1 MHFPHCPSPS
11 VNGCVS
17 PVSWY
22 DPSQNLL
29 LMPSSG
35 IFLRCA
41 TLTFLI
47 SLELLEFSLS
57 FSVSLSFMPSS
68 LTFSLY
74 LLCFLSP
81 SCSSKPDQLAL
92 DGFLL
97 APVRPD
103 FTLSSLDL
111 SAGREQGDR
120 SLIGSQM
127 DADMLGMRVVTG
139 LGSGEWWTQPQL
151 SLTKTEGVRCV
162 LCCCYYY
169 LIKVKHCADRDRR
182 TIMPD
187 CSQEMEERLERIP
200 CRFAFS

>member
-17 PVSWY
+17 PVSCY

-29 LMPSSG
+29 LRPSSG

-41 TLTFLI
+41 TLHFLI

-57 FSVSLSFMPSS
+57 FSVSLSFFLPSS
-68 LTFSLY
+68 LTFSLS
-74 LLCFLSP
+74 LFCILSP
-81 SCSSKPDQLAL
+81 SRSSKPDQLAL

-103 FTLSSLDL
+103 FTLSSLGL
-111 SAGREQGDR
+111 SAGRELGDR

-127 DADMLGMRVVTG
+127 DADMLGMRVCDRAWLRGVVD
-139 LGSGEWWTQPQL
+139 QPQL

-162 LCCCYYY
+162 LCCYYY
-169 LIKVKHCADRDRR
+169 
-182 TIMPD
+182 
-187 CSQEMEERLERIP
+187 
-200 CRFAFS
+200 